1 MNSGNLLESH
11 IRKEERKLFPEIEK
25 ILSEKR
31 IRTSCQLNLHSKFKP
46 FIHFNIHSF
55 SSFLC
60 SLPKLKLI
68 SFDSVI
74 LNFPN
79 NFLMIA
85 YIILGATY
93 AFAAAVQPGQFQT
106 FIISQTLKN
115 GWKKTLPAAFAPILS
130 DGPII
135 VLVLFILTNV
145 PTGFL
150 QVLQICGGLLL
161 LYLAYKSFEAFRQ
174 YDANKKPVNDKSDKT
189 LLKAVVVNAIN
200 PAPYIGWSLIM
211 GPLFLKGYNE
221 APANGISLLSVFT
234 VF

>member
-1 MNSGNLLESH
+1 M
-11 IRKEERKLFPEIEK
+11 
-25 ILSEKR
+25 
-31 IRTSCQLNLHSKFKP
+31 
-46 FIHFNIHSF
+46 
-55 SSFLC
+55 
-60 SLPKLKLI
+60 I
-68 SFDSVI
+68 S
-74 LNFPN
+74 
-79 NFLMIA
+79 

-161 LYLAYKSFEAFRQ
+161 LYLAYNSFKSFRE
-174 YDANKKPVNDKSDKT
+174 YNPDKKPADDKSDKT
-189 LLKAVVVNAIN
+189 LLKAVLVNAIN
-200 PAPYIGWSLIM
+200 PAPYIGWNLIM
-211 GPLFLKGYNE
+211 GPLFLKGYSE
-221 APANGISLLSVFT
+221 TPANGISLLISFYSVLVISQMGIIILFGFARNLGPKVT
-234 VF
+234 HITLGIASIALAGFGIYQLLMGIFSY

>member
-1 MNSGNLLESH
+1 
-11 IRKEERKLFPEIEK
+11 
-25 ILSEKR
+25 
-31 IRTSCQLNLHSKFKP
+31 
-46 FIHFNIHSF
+46 
-55 SSFLC
+55 
-60 SLPKLKLI
+60 
-68 SFDSVI
+68 
-74 LNFPN
+74 
-79 NFLMIA
+79 MIN

-115 GWKKTLPAAFAPILS
+115 GWKKTLPAAFAPVLS

-150 QVLQICGGLLL
+150 QMLQICGGLLL
-161 LYLAYKSFEAFRQ
+161 LYLAYNSYKSFRE
-174 YDANKKPVNDKSDKT
+174 YDVNKEPIIDKSDRT
-189 LLKAVVVNAIN
+189 LLKAVLVNAIN

-221 APANGISLLSVFT
+221 APANGISLLISFYSILIINTMGIIILFGFARNLGPKVTHATLGIASIALAGFG
-234 VF
+234 VYQLWQGIFNY